1 MPSSLRTTGICIVVA
16 ASTDQGWA
24 QVRATGDDGS
34 CGVGLW
40 GCTALLGGDRRAGD
54 DWASGLNCCILSI
67 GTLCANITI
76 FSEKVEIK
84 KPYIILE
91 GDRDQ
96 QTVIQYGD
104 GGNVVTSPTFKL
116 NADNFVARYIVFKNT
131 YDNLPSKL
139 DASGVNTTWAPA
151 AAINGDRASFYHCSF
166 SSLQDTLTDAKG
178 RHYFYDCKISGA
190 IDFIW
195 GNAQSIY
202 ENCQINSLASK
213 IAPRVGFITAQAR
226 ESPEENTGFVFK
238 NCHVTGSGPMYLGR
252 AHTNHARV
260 LFAGT
265 TMDNVIRAEGWDG
278 ARFKGSENLIS
289 FSEANCRGP
298 GANMSKRVK
307 WEKKLSDQEVLL
319 AVYAF
324 SSISSSGADVGEG
337 CSAIGDEKAFS
348 DQIVA
353 AAGHGSY
360 GTGLFSEACG

>member
-1 MPSSLRTTGICIVVA
+1 MKSLILIISVILALFSFLNGLNAFRPLDQVSTTIVV
-16 ASTDQGWA
+16 DQNGKGQFTTVQQAVDSIPPNNPW
-24 QVRATGDDGS
+24 TLIHLNS
-34 CGVGLW
+34 GVY
-40 GCTALLGGDRRAGD
+40 
-54 DWASGLNCCILSI
+54 NCILSI

-307 WEKKLSDQEVLL
+307 WEKKLSDQEVNDLTSL
-319 AVYAF
+319 SY
-324 SSISSSGADVGEG
+324 INQDGW
-337 CSAIGDEKAFS
+337 IEK
-348 DQIVA
+348 QPR
-353 AAGHGSY
+353 
-360 GTGLFSEACG
+360 